1 MKLTMTIIEAVAD
14 SFPSVEALQ
23 EAKDAAVQAML
34 QNPDQ
39 IVTAATGAGAS
50 YTKRINA
57 TPAELVELYALALRV
72 KKGEPI
78 ESSMTQVNH
87 TMVFWPF

>member
-1 MKLTMTIIEAVAD
+1 MKLTFTIIEAVAD
-14 SFPSVEALQ
+14 SFPSVESLQ
-23 EAKDAAVQAML
+23 AARDAAVQAML

-57 TPAELVELYALALRV
+57 TPAELVELYSMALRY
-72 KKGEPI
+72 KQGLPL
-78 ESSMTQVNH
+78 ESGQTQVNNV
-87 TMVFWPF
+87 MVFWPF